1 MTQTTTT
8 SRITIVNSWAESAS
22 LPTFMDLASTLSE
35 KGDLLGDSLLG
46 ILYFHDHV
54 EIVTF
59 KEDNIT
65 SRQELPNLSRLIEAR
80 FFSLQGSFTRG
91 KRDP

>member
-35 KGDLLGDSLLG
+35 KGDLLGDASAQEFS
-46 ILYFHDHV
+46 IF
-54 EIVTF
+54 T
-59 KEDNIT
+59 IT
-65 SRQELPNLSRLIEAR
+65 WR
-80 FFSLQGSFTRG
+80 
-91 KRDP
+91 